1 MSTPIIPT
9 DPRELRRF
17 AGLTVRA
24 MSALAGYASETE
36 WSRAERTGHMDGAR
50 LALVR
55 ARVAIAKGL
64 PSEPIILGDE

>member
-1 MSTPIIPT
+1 MSTVPT
-9 DPRELRRF
+9 NPRELRKF

-24 MSALAGYASETE
+24 MSVLAGYSSETE
-36 WSRAERTGHMDGAR
+36 WGRVERAGVLEPSR

-64 PSEPIILGDE
+64 PSEPIILGEE